1 MANVFIPR
9 ESRPGETRVAATPD
23 TVRRM
28 IKLGLEVVVERG
40 AGDGSSFPE
49 AEYEAAGA
57 RLTDD
62 PASAAGAADVVLTV
76 RPPDAGDVSALK
88 PGALLVGLLAPHHNL
103 DLVRAL
109 AAGNVTSI
117 SMELI
122 PRITRAQSMDALSSQ
137 ASIAGYRAVLLAAW
151 RLPKYFPLLMTAA
164 GTIAP
169 ARVVIMGAGV
179 AGLQAIATAR
189 RLGAVVEVSD
199 VRPVV
204 KEQVES
210 LGGKFIPLP
219 DLSGST
225 SGEGQGGYAREMG
238 EEFLRQQR
246 EIVKK
251 HLAAANAVI
260 TTALVPGRPAPLL
273 VTRDMVEAMRPGSV
287 IVDLAVEQGGNCE
300 LSQPDRE
307 VVHNGVVI
315 LGPSNLAAGMPYDAS
330 TLYAKNVLALLQT
343 LLKEG
348 AVAIDTAD
356 EVVAGSLLTHG
367 GAVVHKPTADLLQAP
382 PPSDSK

>member
-1 MANVFIPR
+1 M
-9 ESRPGETRVAATPD
+9 
-23 TVRRM
+23 M
-28 IKLGLEVVVERG
+28 
-40 AGDGSSFPE
+40 
-49 AEYEAAGA
+49 
-57 RLTDD
+57 
-62 PASAAGAADVVLTV
+62 
-76 RPPDAGDVSALK
+76 
-88 PGALLVGLLAPHHNL
+88 
-103 DLVRAL
+103 
-109 AAGNVTSI
+109 
-117 SMELI
+117 
-122 PRITRAQSMDALSSQ
+122 
-137 ASIAGYRAVLLAAW
+137 
-151 RLPKYFPLLMTAA
+151 MTAA
-164 GTIAP
+164 GTVA
-169 ARVVIMGAGV
+169 AAKVFVMGAGV

-219 DLSGST
+219 EMP

-238 EEFLRQQR
+238 EEFLRLQR

-251 HLAAANAVI
+251 HLAAANAVV
-260 TTALVPGRPAPLL
+260 TTALVPGRPAPRL
-273 VTRDMVEAMRPGSV
+273 VTRDMIEGMKPGSV

-300 LSQPDRE
+300 LSQADRE

-330 TLYAKNVLALLQT
+330 SLYAKNVLALLQT
-343 LLKEG
+343 LLKDG

-367 GAVVHKPTADLLQAP
+367 GAVVHKPTADLLE
-382 PPSDSK
+382 SK